1 MRSVSSDAMTTPPLL
16 RHLGTVLLVVV
27 LAVSCASDPP
37 EVPLGPDG
45 EPDPVL
51 ALGRDVYGARCG
63 NCHGSSGGGGT
74 GPRLAGVVAERYPEP
89 ADQAEVIRD
98 GLNSM
103 PAFGGTL
110 SEEMIDAVVRYTRE
124 VLG

>member
-1 MRSVSSDAMTTPPLL
+1 MA
-16 RHLGTVLLVVV
+16 VLCFVVM
-27 LAVSCASDPP
+27 LAAACSSDPP

-45 EPDPVL
+45 QPDQVL
-51 ALGRDVYGARCG
+51 ALGRDVYGARCA

-74 GPRLAGVVAERYPEP
+74 GPRLAGSVVETYPDP
-89 ADQAEVIRD
+89 ADQAEIIRA
-98 GLNSM
+98 GRNRM

-110 SEEMIDAVVRYTRE
+110 SEEMIEAVVRYTRE